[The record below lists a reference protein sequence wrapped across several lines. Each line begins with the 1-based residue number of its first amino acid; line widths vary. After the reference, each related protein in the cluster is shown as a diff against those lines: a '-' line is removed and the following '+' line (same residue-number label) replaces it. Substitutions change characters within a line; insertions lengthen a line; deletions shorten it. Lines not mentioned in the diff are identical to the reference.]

1 MIPGEGNFGFLDSCS
16 TDHGKL
22 LNFLDFFKSSILQKK
37 INKKKNKLPDFTMC
51 PSPVVCNDG
60 KGRSRVNRY
69 KDVNISF
76 YNQRYKEKKY

>member
-16 TDHGKL
+16 TGHGKL

-37 INKKKNKLPDFTMC
+37 LKRKINYQILQC
-51 PSPVVCNDG
+51 APSPVVCNNG

-76 YNQRYKEKKY
+76 YNQRYEEKKY